1 MQPFTPQAYISNG
14 CQAQNSFQSL
24 GEFYSP
30 TAQKTGA
37 QASHDQ
43 FRCTYSLHGDSA
55 SPGLLSCR
63 INVHYSPFCNS
74 ELHSPQIQ
82 HPHCPGCFSLL
93 NPMLPLQSFPLQN
106 GVFMNPI
113 SLCNCV
119 SYVNVQAPTS
129 FSLFSIQGNQC
140 CIPSPVKKCQQSG
153 HTAYQRHHNPCFSYE
168 YANNK
173 WSTNSSERLDSSKSS
188 IVNMH
193 SEGRFEPLNS
203 NALARDSLQPA
214 ERQVKDGNQDIMSDF
229 NDRAL
234 QYYNAKIYHFRHGYN
249 LLAKLFLNLEID
261 VEDLDLSEFEKLVFL
276 YICRRKF
283 TSLSIPVLKDQPL
296 EHEFFEILVA
306 KCKAEPSNKRVE
318 EYTKFILKHTM
329 KHLKNRFKSLK
340 LPSNSDLSPPDF
352 YYHYFKEV
360 SEATKMPLEAFHD
373 PLNNRR
379 YKTEIMP
386 KTLNS
391 DYLQLIFR
399 SKPFAKDFCNYIS
412 SNQLITDYM
421 KSIPRKFE
429 KILLRWEHISEERI
443 DRKQF
448 RDRLHDYF
456 FKNKQCKLPWTVN
469 EIAAGIN
476 YFLSIM
482 QTLQTY
488 RS

>member
-1 MQPFTPQAYISNG
+1 MQSFNPQALISRQ
-14 CQAQNSFQSL
+14 CQAHTSVQSFA
-24 GEFYSP
+24 EFRSP
-30 TAQKTGA
+30 TILEARA
-37 QASHDQ
+37 QASPDVY
-43 FRCTYSLHGDSA
+43 RRSYSLLGDST
-55 SPGLLSCR
+55 SPGQISCR
-63 INVHYSPFCNS
+63 VNVHYYPSRPLAHYNCQSTKNPNQHCCLS
-74 ELHSPQIQ
+74 QHSMLPMQALPLQYGI
-82 HPHCPGCFSLL
+82 LL
-93 NPMLPLQSFPLQN
+93 NPIHLCSCFTIANMQLPNQFALLSGQNHQCCRLPSVQQCLQSGSQARQQLH
-106 GVFMNPI
+106 VDC
-113 SLCNCV
+113 CN
-119 SYVNVQAPTS
+119 
-129 FSLFSIQGNQC
+129 
-140 CIPSPVKKCQQSG
+140 
-153 HTAYQRHHNPCFSYE
+153 HNCE
-168 YANNK
+168 NNK
-173 WSTNSSERLDSSKSS
+173 RSTNHSELIVSSKNSILDINLDGRLDAPNNNTFLSVDHRATEQK
-188 IVNMH
+188 
-193 SEGRFEPLNS
+193 
-203 NALARDSLQPA
+203 A
-214 ERQVKDGNQDIMSDF
+214 KDGQEDIMSDF

-234 QYYNAKIYHFRHGYN
+234 QYYNAKIYHFRHCYN
-249 LLAKLFLNLEID
+249 LLAKLFLNLQID
-261 VEDLDLSEFEKLVFL
+261 REELDLSEFEKLVFL

-296 EHEFFEILVA
+296 EHEFFEALVA

-329 KHLKNRFKSLK
+329 KHLKDRFKSLN
-340 LPSNSDLSPPDF
+340 LPANSNGSPPEF
-352 YYHYFKEV
+352 YHHYFKEV
-360 SEATKMPLEAFHD
+360 SETTKMPLEAFHD

-399 SKPFAKDFCNYIS
+399 SKSFAKDFRNYIS

-429 KILLRWEHISEERI
+429 KILLRWERISEEKI

-488 RS
+488 R